1 MAEYNYDNGGF
12 PSSPAVGDRLTIG
25 SAVYIW
31 TDKGSWDAHAGA
43 AGPQGAQG
51 LDGLDNYQLA
61 VNAGLFTGTVAD
73 YLASLEGADGA
84 AGADGADGV
93 DGTDGLTAYEVAVN
107 NGYAGTEAEY
117 VADSLDHGGQEFT
130 GGFTD
135 RLIGQTGASDFGTS
149 VAYTQA
155 QATAGTWRRFGIDA
169 TARDANDSPYWTG
182 AAPTQGKGLFGG
194 TQMPYGV
201 TNMFDFT
208 DTSIAAAVTSGA
220 NPYTAA
226 NGSLDWTECKV
237 GDQAII
243 RFDFNVI
250 PQVANTTVEVG
261 LIFATRD
268 ADDNVT
274 FTFPLTTTP
283 LFYGTGSV
291 GNTYLN
297 RPQMTAYFASS
308 EDINARAL
316 PAIRADNPVLIQ
328 PLTMLTT
335 IIR

>member
-1 MAEYNYDNGGF
+1 
-12 PSSPAVGDRLTIG
+12 
-25 SAVYIW
+25 
-31 TDKGSWDAHAGA
+31 
-43 AGPQGAQG
+43 
-51 LDGLDNYQLA
+51 
-61 VNAGLFTGTVAD
+61 
-73 YLASLEGADGA
+73 
-84 AGADGADGV
+84 
-93 DGTDGLTAYEVAVN
+93 
-107 NGYAGTEAEY
+107 
-117 VADSLDHGGQEFT
+117 
-130 GGFTD
+130 
-135 RLIGQTGASDFGTS
+135 
-149 VAYTQA
+149 
-155 QATAGTWRRFGIDA
+155 
-169 TARDANDSPYWTG
+169 
-182 AAPTQGKGLFGG
+182 
-194 TQMPYGV
+194 
-201 TNMFDFT
+201 MFDFT
-208 DTSIAAAVTSGA
+208 DTSIAAAVTSGS

-226 NGSLDWTECKV
+226 NGSLDWTDCKV

-268 ADDNVT
+268 ANDNVT

>member
-12 PSSPAVGDRLTIG
+12 PSAPAVGDKLTIG

-31 TDKGSWDAHAGA
+31 TTKGSWDAHTGS

-51 LDGLDNYQLA
+51 IDGLSAYQIA
-61 VNAGLFTGTVAD
+61 TANGFT
-73 YLASLEGADGA
+73 
-84 AGADGADGV
+84 
-93 DGTDGLTAYEVAVN
+93 
-107 NGYAGTEAEY
+107 GTEAEY
-117 VADSLDHGGQEFT
+117 AVQSLTHGGQEFT

-135 RLIGQTGASDFGTS
+135 RLIGQAGASDFGTS
-149 VAYTQA
+149 VSYTQA

-169 TARDANDSPYWTG
+169 TARDANDNPYWAG

-201 TNMFDFT
+201 TDMFDFT
-208 DTSIAAAVTSGA
+208 DTSIAAAVTDGA

-226 NGSLDWTECKV
+226 NGSLDWTDCKV

-268 ADDNVT
+268 ANDNVT